1 VGKGDFDT
9 WKFCEILLPQYNFKL
24 FKLHINVF
32 QYTISSY
39 GCQNTTI
46 FNQVPCIDI
55 PHQASKMINKY
66 FLLLYLIWIC
76 VFKIV
81 VPI

>member
-1 VGKGDFDT
+1 MGKGDFDT
-9 WKFCEILLPQYNFKL
+9 WKFCEIILPQYNLKNL
-24 FKLHINVF
+24 QAPYKIF

-39 GCQNTTI
+39 GCKNTTI
-46 FNQVPCIDI
+46 FNQIPCIDI
-55 PHQASKMINKY
+55 PHQTSKMINKY
-66 FLLLYLIWIC
+66 LLFLYLIWIC